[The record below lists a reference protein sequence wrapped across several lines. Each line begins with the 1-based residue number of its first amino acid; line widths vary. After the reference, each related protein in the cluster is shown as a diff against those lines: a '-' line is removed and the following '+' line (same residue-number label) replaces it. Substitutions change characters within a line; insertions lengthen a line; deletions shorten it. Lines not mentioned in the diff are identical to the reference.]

1 MFDVITCAVTNM
13 FRIYLVYKFVS
24 LFLDVSERNKKKE
37 AFAYI
42 CFYFAN
48 TILFL
53 EFHMVWI
60 NVLSNLLGIGLVV
73 WIRSQKVKTV
83 IFITIIIYSI
93 NMVCDVIGT
102 ALFINYQDGTLHS
115 QIYAVIALLLT
126 FICELLTE
134 KVVTSHK
141 KIVDVPR
148 NALIIVPACS
158 ILTVC
163 FLTYSDFC
171 TDKGLVIVS
180 VSLLIMNFFTLYLYN
195 QLIESVVQKYETEAL
210 KRKAE
215 VYSNQLEVILQTNEK
230 VRTLRHDMK
239 HHMNELKLLAK
250 KYEVKEIQDYIER
263 MNAFIDNPKDVVSSG
278 NMEIDSVLNYMLQ
291 KAKQELKLVNTK
303 VELPEHMKHHFD
315 VNIILGNLLD
325 NAIESAKQTEEKYLK
340 VGITFQKGILKIIIE
355 NSCLSK
361 KLLKSKEGN
370 RYLST
375 KQKKEEHGIGLKS
388 VKKVVEQ
395 YQGDMEI
402 ISQNDRF
409 CVSLLLY
416 MSDKEEI

>member
-1 MFDVITCAVTNM
+1 MRLWKKCMFDVITCAVTNM

-24 LFLDVSERNKKKE
+24 LFLDVPEQNKRKE

-42 CFYFAN
+42 CFYLAN

-53 EFHMVWI
+53 EFH
-60 NVLSNLLGIGLVV
+60 
-73 WIRSQKVKTV
+73 
-83 IFITIIIYSI
+83 
-93 NMVCDVIGT
+93 MVCDVIGT

-148 NALIIVPACS
+148 NALNIVPACS

-195 QLIESVVQKYETEAL
+195 QLLESVVQKYETEAL

-215 VYSNQLEVILQTNEK
+215 GYSNQLEVILQTNEK

-239 HHMNELKLLAK
+239 HHMNELNLLAK
-250 KYEVKEIQDYIER
+250 KYEVKE
-263 MNAFIDNPKDVVSSG
+263 
-278 NMEIDSVLNYMLQ
+278 L
-291 KAKQELKLVNTK
+291 
-303 VELPEHMKHHFD
+303 
-315 VNIILGNLLD
+315 
-325 NAIESAKQTEEKYLK
+325 
-340 VGITFQKGILKIIIE
+340 
-355 NSCLSK
+355 
-361 KLLKSKEGN
+361 
-370 RYLST
+370 
-375 KQKKEEHGIGLKS
+375 
-388 VKKVVEQ
+388 
-395 YQGDMEI
+395 
-402 ISQNDRF
+402 
-409 CVSLLLY
+409 
-416 MSDKEEI
+416 

>member
-42 CFYFAN
+42 CFYFTN

-53 EFHMVWI
+53 VFHMVWI
-60 NVLSNLLGIGLVV
+60 NVLSNLLGVGLVV

-263 MNAFIDNPKDVVSSG
+263 MNAFIDNPKDMVSSG

-291 KAKQELKLVNTK
+291 KAKQELKLVNTE

-340 VGITFQKGILKIIIE
+340 VGITFQKGILKISIE

-361 KLLKSKEGN
+361 KLLKSKDGN

-395 YQGDMEI
+395 YQGDMKI
-402 ISQNDRF
+402 TSQNDRF